1 MPRRL
6 FVFDP
11 PDRFIAGAVGRPGQR
26 QFYLQA
32 SKGDA
37 NVSVALEKV
46 QVQMLAQRLAQLLA
60 EVKSRGADVP
70 VEGDSVDVDREPL
83 REPVISQFTVGAM
96 VLAWDG
102 SDESVIVEAR
112 EELEDDEDEEPI
124 EIADDDPDG
133 PDLLRVRIPPATALA
148 FAQAAVEIVAAGRP
162 PCPLCGQPLDPQGHL
177 CPRRNGFLN

>member
-11 PDRFIAGAVGRPGQR
+11 PDRFIAGTVGAPGNR
-26 QFYLQA
+26 TFYLQA

-46 QVQMLAQRLAQLLA
+46 QVQLLAQRLVQLLA
-60 EVKSRGADVP
+60 EVRSRGIDVP
-70 VEGDSVDVDREPL
+70 TEPAATDTDRRPL

-96 VLAWDG
+96 ILAWDG
-102 SDESVIVEAR
+102 ADDSVIVEAR
-112 EELEDDEDEEPI
+112 EELDDDEEEEPV

-148 FAQAAVEIVAAGRP
+148 FAERAAEVVGAGRP
-162 PCPLCGQPLDPQGHL
+162 RGPLGGQPLDPQGHL
-177 CPRRNGFLN
+177 CPRRNGYLN